1 MAQTKTD
8 KDRLLDADNIIRQKN
23 KQIVLLEREIKD
35 THRHNDSVDETR
47 RILFDLKEA
56 PCKIPAWVAQ
66 LAAPKSSGIPVAI
79 WSDFHWGQTV
89 DKAQTG
95 GMNGFN
101 RAVAKE
107 RLQKLVS
114 NTLDLCYNHM
124 THPKYP
130 GIVICLAGDL
140 ISGNIHE
147 ELRETNEGPVQVSI
161 LEVQGQLIRA
171 LDQIADRFGR
181 VFVPCV
187 VGNHGRSN
195 FGRSRFQ
202 NRTFESFEWTIYHNI
217 RQHFEKDKRLT
228 FYIPDEP
235 DAFFNVNGH
244 RFMLTHGDALGTK
257 GGDGMIGALGP
268 IARGNIKIGRAEAEI
283 GRDFDTLLIGHW
295 HSYQPAGAMLP
306 VIVNGCLCG
315 YDTYARLQ
323 LRVPYSRPT
332 QALFFVHPKYGITAQ
347 WAVFLEGRRKFVAA
361 EEWVQWNDRRGK

>member
-1 MAQTKTD
+1 VSNETALRAADETIRRLD
-8 KDRLLDADNIIRQKN
+8 KQVK
-23 KQIVLLEREIKD
+23 LLEREIKD
-35 THRHNDSVDETR
+35 THRHNDTVEETR

-56 PCKIPAWVAQ
+56 PMKVPAWVAKVT
-66 LAAPKSSGIPVAI
+66 AAKSSGIPVSI
-79 WSDFHWGQTV
+79 WSDFHWGQTI
-89 DKAQTG
+89 DDAQTG
-95 GMNGFN
+95 GMNKFN
-101 RAVAKE
+101 RAVAKQRIQ
-107 RLQKLVS
+107 RLVEI
-114 NTLDLCYNHM
+114 TLDLCYNHM
-124 THPKYP
+124 THPKYE

-161 LEVQGQLIRA
+161 LEVQAHLIRA
-171 LDQIADRFGR
+171 LEQIADKFGR

-202 NRTFESFEWTIYHNI
+202 NRTFESFEWTIYHNLKM
-217 RQHFEKDKRLT
+217 HFANDKRFT
-228 FYIPDEP
+228 FFIPDEP
-235 DAFFNVNGH
+235 DAFFSVAGH

-283 GRDFDTLLIGHW
+283 GRDFETLLIGHW

-347 WAVFLEGRRKFVAA
+347 WAIFLEGRKKFAA
-361 EEWVQWNDRRGK
+361 AQEWVQWNDRRGK